1 MLNRPQSTKVESSA
15 SDGRVSESTTSRDKD
30 QKGFYISEQ
39 NKKKMMSVLMEQ
51 ERQGKQANKQSVP

>member
-39 NKKKMMSVLMEQ
+39 NKKKMMSVLMEVIL
-51 ERQGKQANKQSVP
+51 KYKF